1 MTAIS
6 SSYNNQIFK
15 PTEFKCLLKYHSGI
29 PFRLSHVKC
38 PECKTTNLDIYGD
51 HAISCSSSKQRIAK
65 HSKLIKFISSQI
77 SPFIPHRFEVKVGS
91 DILGDIVL
99 LDYKRN
105 KDLYLDITVVNSLCP
120 TYLNAAAVSSGGAMA
135 KRKQEKLIKYR
146 EVVEREGLAFLPLVV
161 EILGGWDKQALL
173 LFKEISR
180 KLSEYLFMEPQVA
193 IRRLMTGLSC
203 ILQKANAEMLV
214 SRMYSPL

>member
-1 MTAIS
+1 
-6 SSYNNQIFK
+6 
-15 PTEFKCLLKYHSGI
+15 
-29 PFRLSHVKC
+29 
-38 PECKTTNLDIYGD
+38 
-51 HAISCSSSKQRIAK
+51 
-65 HSKLIKFISSQI
+65 
-77 SPFIPHRFEVKVGS
+77 
-91 DILGDIVL
+91 
-99 LDYKRN
+99 
-105 KDLYLDITVVNSLCP
+105 
-120 TYLNAAAVSSGGAMA
+120 MA

-180 KLSEYLFMEPQVA
+180 KMSEYLFMEPQVA